1 MLLLGE
7 TLGEGSPCCRW
18 GGVRSVGLVGAGGL
32 CLTKRLRQRRRSCVM
47 RCSRVSAGGVG
58 IDVGVVGVEVVE
70 GSVVGGEVALV
81 VGGDGGNGVVICRRR
96 LVNFFLQRR
105 RSSAI

>member
-1 MLLLGE
+1 M
-7 TLGEGSPCCRW
+7 
-18 GGVRSVGLVGAGGL
+18 GLVGAGGL

-81 VGGDGGNGVVICRRR
+81 VGGDGGNVASMPDLFHQNQDFRNTRYD
-96 LVNFFLQRR
+96 F
-105 RSSAI
+105 S